1 MNWIKNCKK
10 SIINIWKTLW
20 KNIPVVLLILVYSL
34 FSHHSDSFGIEEV
47 FSQARE
53 NGRLAN
59 EGFLRSLN
67 YVKAW
72 LKYRDPNTGL
82 IPKNL
87 DWEKNK
93 KVYMKNG
100 KDIWNAKDT
109 AADNYSYMVL
119 ATAITDRSLFNGP
132 MVEMLLTEKKLTNR
146 IGNLPDT
153 YSFSQKDFLYAN
165 PNIDRI
171 MFGASEYVKDG
182 LLATVE
188 WIGITPWYDRM
199 IEILND
205 MWCHAYIDTPYGKL
219 VSRNKEV
226 NGEMLQTLSR
236 IYWTT
241 GERKYLEWAIR
252 IGDYYLLGNNHP
264 TRYARRLKLRDHGC
278 EIISGLCELYAT
290 VYFALPEK
298 RQSYQQPIHEMLDRI
313 LEVGRNKDGLFYNK
327 INPREGKEITNSLA
341 DTWGYT
347 LNGYYTVY
355 LIDKTESYKAAVLK
369 VLNNLHHYDF
379 SSWGNETMD
388 SIADSIEGALNLYNR
403 ESVPSVANWIDNG
416 IRELWNRQQPDGLIE
431 GWHCDGNFA
440 RTTLMYCL
448 WKTKGVTIRPW
459 NKNVM
464 FGAVKQGEKLLISLI
479 ANNAWE
485 GKIIF
490 DSPRHKL
497 NMKMP
502 LDWPRINQLPEWFTF
517 FPGKSYTL
525 INLTKN
531 FQQDYTGKE
540 LINGVNIYLKPGEE
554 QRLQLN

>member
-1 MNWIKNCKK
+1 
-10 SIINIWKTLW
+10 
-20 KNIPVVLLILVYSL
+20 VVLLILIYSL
-34 FSHHSDSFGIEEV
+34 FFHHSESLGIEEA
-47 FSQARE
+47 FSKARE

-67 YVKAW
+67 YAKAW
-72 LKYRDPNTGL
+72 LKYSDPKTGL

-87 DWEKNK
+87 DWKKNK

-100 KDIWNAKDT
+100 RDIWNVKDS
-109 AADNYSYMVL
+109 AADNYPYMVL
-119 ATAITDRSLFNGP
+119 TTAITDRSLFNGP
-132 MVEMLLTEKKLTNR
+132 MVEILLTEKKLTNR
-146 IGNLPDT
+146 IGNLPDA
-153 YSFSQKDFLYAN
+153 YSFSKQDFLYEN
-165 PNIDRI
+165 PDISRI

-188 WIGITPWYDRM
+188 WLGPTPWYDRM

-205 MWCHAYIDTPYGKL
+205 MWYYAYIDTPYGKL
-219 VSRNKEV
+219 VSKNIEV

-236 IYWTT
+236 IYWMT
-241 GERKYLEWAIR
+241 GEKKYLEWAIR
-252 IGDYYLLGNNHP
+252 IGDYYLLGKNHP
-264 TRYARRLKLRDHGC
+264 TRYGTMLKLRDHGC

-290 VYFALPEK
+290 VHFALPGK
-298 RQSYQQPIHEMLDRI
+298 KQAYQQPIHEMLDRI
-313 LEVGRNKDGLFYNK
+313 LEVGRNKDGLFYNM
-327 INPREGKEITNSLA
+327 INFKEGKKITKSLA

-369 VLNNLHHYDF
+369 ALNNLHHYNF
-379 SSWGNETMD
+379 RSWGNETMD
-388 SIADSIEGALNLYNR
+388 SIADTIEGALNLYNR
-403 ESVPSVANWIDNG
+403 EPVPSVANWMDNG
-416 IRELWNRQQPDGLIE
+416 IRELWNRQKPDGLIE

-459 NKNVM
+459 HKNVI
-464 FGAVKQGEKLLISLI
+464 FGAVQQGEKFLISLI

-497 NMKMP
+497 NMKIP
-502 LDWPRINQLPEWFTF
+502 LDWPRINQLPEWFTV
-517 FPGKSYTL
+517 FPEKSYTL

-531 FQQDYTGKE
+531 VKQDYTGKE